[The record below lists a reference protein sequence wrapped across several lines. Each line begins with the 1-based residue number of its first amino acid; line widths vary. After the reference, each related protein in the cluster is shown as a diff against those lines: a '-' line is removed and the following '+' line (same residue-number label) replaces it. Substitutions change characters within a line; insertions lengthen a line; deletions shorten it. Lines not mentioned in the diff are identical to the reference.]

1 MQTLDLFKLGDTA
14 TWEIEVELKDTQC
27 RRDDFIIPLTEELAM
42 EAIEAD
48 IYGPL
53 LTRIRYHL
61 LDTPY
66 RLKYAGEAIKR

>member
-42 EAIEAD
+42 EAD
-48 IYGPL
+48 IFGSL
-53 LTRIRYHL
+53 WTRIKYHL

-66 RLKYAGEAIKR
+66 RLKYAGEASKR